1 MTEANDF
8 PVLGTLKD
16 PIMVKS
22 FGDEQYCGCTG
33 FPADSHVTKW
43 LTVSS
48 IVTSWCSVSPQTLF
62 RILKDFSTN
71 LGYRFLAVVQ

>member
-1 MTEANDF
+1 MPVPRYISGDGYRLDIPALGMHEPQRANVF
-8 PVLGTLKD
+8 PIAGTLKD

-43 LTVSS
+43 LTVGYV
-48 IVTSWCSVSPQTLF
+48 VTS
-62 RILKDFSTN
+62 
-71 LGYRFLAVVQ
+71 

>member
-1 MTEANDF
+1 MPVPRYISGDGYRLDIPASGMHKRQKANFF
-8 PVLGTLKD
+8 PIAGTLKD

-43 LTVSS
+43 LTVGS
-48 IVTSWCSVSPQTLF
+48 IVTS
-62 RILKDFSTN
+62 
-71 LGYRFLAVVQ
+71 